1 MSQSR
6 LSVLVADDHPVVLRG
21 LVDVLQSAGE
31 IEVVA
36 ACKDGLA
43 AIEAIRK
50 LAPDV
55 AVLDIAMPSYPGL
68 AILESISAEHSDT
81 KVVFLTASIADDQIL
96 AAISH
101 GAKGIMFKDSAP
113 EDLIDSVRRIA
124 GGGTWF
130 VPDLIDAALE
140 RETGR
145 RLRVD
150 RIRQTLTTR
159 EREVMRL
166 VAVGLSNKE
175 VARRL
180 DLSEGT
186 VKIHLHN
193 IYQKI
198 GVANRTALTAFTLAH
213 ATELA

>member
-1 MSQSR
+1 MNQPR
-6 LSVLVADDHPVVLRG
+6 LSILVADDHPVVLRG
-21 LVDVLQSAGE
+21 LVDVLQSSGRMKVIATC
-31 IEVVA
+31 A
-36 ACKDGLA
+36 DGLS
-43 AIEAIRK
+43 AIDAIRK

-55 AVLDIAMPSYPGL
+55 AVLDIAMPSFPGL
-68 AILESISAEHSDT
+68 EILESIATEGSKT

-113 EDLIDSVRRIA
+113 EDLIDCVRKVA

-140 RETGR
+140 RESGR
-145 RLRVD
+145 RLRVE
-150 RIRQTLTTR
+150 RIRQALTIR
-159 EREVMRL
+159 EREVMAL
-166 VAVGLSNKE
+166 VAEGLANKE

-180 DLSEGT
+180 ALSEGT

>member
-1 MSQSR
+1 MSGSP

-21 LVDVLQSAGE
+21 LVDVLQSSGGLK
-31 IEVVA
+31 VVA

-43 AIEAIRK
+43 AMDAIRK

-55 AVLDIAMPSYPGL
+55 AVLDIAMPSLPGL
-68 AILESISAEHSDT
+68 EILASLAGEGSKT

-113 EDLIDSVRRIA
+113 EDLIDSVRTVA

-140 RETGR
+140 REAGR
-145 RLRVD
+145 RLRVE
-150 RIRQTLTTR
+150 RIKQNLTGR
-159 EREVMRL
+159 ELEVMRL
-166 VAVGLSNKE
+166 VAEGLANKE

-180 DLSEGT
+180 SLSEGT

-213 ATELA
+213 AAELA